1 MFLEE
6 FDEVPWEALRYTAGE
21 TNYGGRVTD
30 AHDRTAVNAMLKLLY
45 NPKVLEEGYTF
56 FFFKSLLRYILYL
69 CLYLCISVSLYL
81 YIFISLYLYIYIS
94 I

>member
-45 NPKVLEEGYTF
+45 NPKVLEERYS
-56 FFFKSLLRYILYL
+56 FKSLLPSTVHSHAYQEYI
-69 CLYLCISVSLYL
+69 
-81 YIFISLYLYIYIS
+81 
-94 I
+94 

>member
-56 FFFKSLLRYILYL
+56 FFF
-69 CLYLCISVSLYL
+69 
-81 YIFISLYLYIYIS
+81 
-94 I
+94 